1 MNLKGTLPTLIL
13 AVLEAGPSHGYAIS
27 KDLQQRSNGQLDFG
41 AGSLYPA
48 LHAQEKKGLIASF
61 ETTENGRT
69 RRYYELTEDG
79 RKTLAKEREEWQ
91 RMTIVVGDILGAT

>member
-41 AGSLYPA
+41 AGSRLRPSEPKPIR
-48 LHAQEKKGLIASF
+48 LPQEPWKSIS
-61 ETTENGRT
+61 
-69 RRYYELTEDG
+69 
-79 RKTLAKEREEWQ
+79 
-91 RMTIVVGDILGAT
+91 